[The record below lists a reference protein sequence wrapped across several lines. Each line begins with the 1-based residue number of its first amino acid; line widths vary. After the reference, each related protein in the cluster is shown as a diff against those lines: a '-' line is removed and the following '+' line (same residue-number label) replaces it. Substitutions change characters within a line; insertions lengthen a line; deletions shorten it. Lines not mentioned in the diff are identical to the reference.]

1 MKAKLLKRLR
11 NTGRNVI
18 DILSVTT
25 SSSAFSGKSITGM
38 SYSFTGDEYR
48 GLFSFGDTEEDVRE
62 KACNIWLSQ
71 NIERLRIKYKKYTR
85 KYRLR

>member
-18 DILSVTT
+18 DVLSVTT
-25 SSSAFSGKSITGM
+25 TTSFSGKSITGM
-38 SYSFTGDEYR
+38 SYSYTGDEYK
-48 GLFSFGDTEEDVRE
+48 GLFSFGDTEEEVKE

-71 NIERLRIKYKKYTR
+71 NIERLRIKYRKYTR

>member
-1 MKAKLLKRLR
+1 MKAKLLKKLR

-25 SSSAFSGKSITGM
+25 TSCAFSGKIITGM
-38 SYSFTGDEYR
+38 SYSYTGDEYR
-48 GLFSFGDTEEDVRE
+48 GLFSYGDTEEEVRA

-85 KYRLR
+85 KYRQR

>member
-18 DILSVTT
+18 DVLSITT
-25 SSSAFSGKSITGM
+25 TSSAFSGKTITGM
-38 SYSFTGDEYR
+38 SYSYTGDEYR
-48 GLFSFGDTEEDVRE
+48 GLFSFGNTEQEVKE

-71 NIERLRIKYKKYTR
+71 NIKRLRMKYKKYTR
-85 KYRLR
+85 KYHLR